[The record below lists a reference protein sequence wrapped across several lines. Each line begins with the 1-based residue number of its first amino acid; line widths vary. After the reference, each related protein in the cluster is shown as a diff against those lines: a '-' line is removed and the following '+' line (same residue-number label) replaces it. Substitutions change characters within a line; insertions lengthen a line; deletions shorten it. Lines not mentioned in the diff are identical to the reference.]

1 MLRPPLDFLPS
12 PPRLQE
18 RPRTP
23 GSPQLP
29 TVIRGLMEMEVEAV
43 RVMMIILMRIAYDH
57 SEHGNKIVVIM
68 DGCPLMVLKGDGG
81 IRNKLG

>member
-29 TVIRGLMEMEVEAV
+29 TVIRGLMEMEAV
-43 RVMMIILMRIAYDH
+43 RVMMIILMRIAYDD

>member
-43 RVMMIILMRIAYDH
+43 RVMMIILMRIAYDD

>member
-1 MLRPPLDFLPS
+1 
-12 PPRLQE
+12 
-18 RPRTP
+18 
-23 GSPQLP
+23 
-29 TVIRGLMEMEVEAV
+29 MEMEVEAV
-43 RVMMIILMRIAYDH
+43 RVMMIILMRIAYDD

>member
-43 RVMMIILMRIAYDH
+43 RVMMIILMRIAYDD

-81 IRNKLG
+81 IRNRLG

>member
-43 RVMMIILMRIAYDH
+43 RVMMIILMRIAYDD

-68 DGCPLMVLKGDGG
+68 DGWF
-81 IRNKLG
+81 